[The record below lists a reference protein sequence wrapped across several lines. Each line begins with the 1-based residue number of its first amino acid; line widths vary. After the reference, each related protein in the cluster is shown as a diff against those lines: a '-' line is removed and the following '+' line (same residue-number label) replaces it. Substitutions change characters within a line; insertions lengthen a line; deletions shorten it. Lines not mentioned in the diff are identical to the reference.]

1 MTIKPI
7 HAKTILSRMADPKGW
22 FAARYNMNLY
32 RGCEH
37 RCVYCDSRSD
47 CYGIEHF
54 DQELLV
60 KVNAIELLEK
70 ELPRKRIKGTISTG
84 AMTDPYTPAEKE
96 YRLTRQALELIDRFG
111 FGVHITTKSD
121 LITRDIDVLSHISR
135 IRASVSFTLTTTDDE
150 LARKVEPGAPSP
162 SRRLEAM
169 ARLTEAGVHVGV
181 DMMPILPFIEDTEEN
196 ILSIVR
202 RASEVG
208 AKYIFPAFGTTMRSG
223 SREYFYDRLDAL
235 FPGLR
240 ARYELTFRDRYECAS
255 PNKGRLRQVFAEE
268 CRRLGLLHDTAQINA
283 SFVSNEPKQLDLFQE
298 I

>member
-1 MTIKPI
+1 MAITPI
-7 HAKTILSRMADPKGW
+7 RAKAILARTADPNGW
-22 FAARYNMNLY
+22 FSARYNMNLY

-37 RCVYCDSRSD
+37 RCIYCDSRSD
-47 CYGIEHF
+47 CYQIGDF
-54 DQELLV
+54 DHELLV

-84 AMTDPYTPAEKE
+84 AMTDPYTPAENE

-111 FGVHITTKSD
+111 FGVHVTTKSD
-121 LITRDIDVLSHISR
+121 LITRDLDVLSRISR
-135 IRASVSFTLTTTDDE
+135 VRASVSFTLTTTDDD

-169 ARLTEAGVHVGV
+169 ARLTEAGIRVGV

-196 ILSIVR
+196 ILPIVR
-202 RASEVG
+202 RAAEVG

-240 ARYELTFRDRYECAS
+240 ARYELTFRDRYECPS
-255 PNKGRLRQVFAEE
+255 PYRGRLKQVFTDE
-268 CRRLGLLHDTAQINA
+268 CRRLGLMHDMAQINA
-283 SFVSNEPKQLDLFQE
+283 LFVSNEPKQLDLF
-298 I
+298 